1 MTIADRLQAALTAA
15 MRGHDDLRR
24 DTVRMVIAAAYNASK
39 QARRP
44 LTDDE
49 QLGVLVREVKTRR
62 ESVEA
67 YESAGRADLADKER
81 AQIEIL
87 SSFLPAAIPA
97 DELRAMVAAA
107 IVETGASTP
116 RDLGRVMG
124 LLAPRTRGRADGK
137 LLAAMVAEA
146 LTGAAADPLETPR
159 S

>member
-24 DTVRMVIAAAYNASK
+24 DTVRMVVAAAYNASK

-107 IVETGASTP
+107 IGETGASTP